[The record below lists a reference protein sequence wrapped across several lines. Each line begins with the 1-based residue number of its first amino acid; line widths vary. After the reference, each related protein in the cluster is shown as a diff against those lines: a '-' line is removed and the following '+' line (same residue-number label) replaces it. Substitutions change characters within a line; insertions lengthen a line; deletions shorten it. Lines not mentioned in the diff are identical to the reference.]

1 MPKEMVALIQKPEIM
16 AAIMGAIVA
25 GMITGIG
32 WTVTT
37 PQKHRNDRREAERVR
52 AHEAQLLSEARS
64 RDVLFAC
71 KQSATYWAHVLIQ
84 GPTTAGPGCLEQD
97 PVGVDA
103 SAMRAESGTRT
114 RSGGAGLVLTETII
128 ANR

>member
-71 KQSATYWAHVLIQ
+71 KQIRDLLGACTYSRSYDCWPWLLGTGSRRRGRFRYEGRVRYAHAI
-84 GPTTAGPGCLEQD
+84 GWGRAG
-97 PVGVDA
+97 A
-103 SAMRAESGTRT
+103 H
-114 RSGGAGLVLTETII
+114 
-128 ANR
+128 